1 MSRDTL
7 TGCLERRLE
16 PDEIH
21 QPIVDRCCICKEDI
35 FAGEIYFDF
44 DGEMVHEDCVHEYIR
59 RYRVNG

>member
-16 PDEIH
+16 PEEIH

-44 DGEMVHEDCVHEYIR
+44 DGKMVHED
-59 RYRVNG
+59 